1 VRRQKLVRRRDMLGA
16 RQTELTAAID
26 LHERKA
32 AYHSQQLRK
41 LRRDQRALAEEQ
53 QNVVDAIDPEA
64 TAAAR
69 LAAAQAR
76 AAEEEA
82 ELQSRRQFVIGFW
95 GVFVALCA
103 ARSHIDS
110 VAADGWLDSPG
121 PFSW

>member
-1 VRRQKLVRRRDMLGA
+1 MLGA
-16 RQTELTAAID
+16 RQAELTAAID

-41 LRRDQRALAEEQ
+41 LRGQKRALAEEQ
-53 QNVVDAIDPEA
+53 QSVVDAIDPEA

-82 ELQSRRQFVIGFW
+82 ELHSRRQFAVRGF
-95 GVFVALCA
+95 GLCLH
-103 ARSHIDS
+103 SCC
-110 VAADGWLDSPG
+110 
-121 PFSW
+121 

>member
-1 VRRQKLVRRRDMLGA
+1 MLGA
-16 RQTELTAAID
+16 RQAELTAAID

-41 LRRDQRALAEEQ
+41 LRGQKRALAEEQ
-53 QNVVDAIDPEA
+53 QSVVDAIDPEA

-82 ELQSRRQFVIGFW
+82 ELQSRRQFAVRGF
-95 GVFVALCA
+95 GLCLH
-103 ARSHIDS
+103 SCC
-110 VAADGWLDSPG
+110 
-121 PFSW
+121 